1 MTTETRTFP
10 GRHGIRRPRAVGVL
24 AAAAAIVLATYGFSA
39 LRGAPAR
46 TLPAAAAA
54 QAPGAAASEGAGIDP
69 APLFEPG
76 STTGLVPGSIEQID
90 NAIAI
95 WSANVAKEPRDF
107 LSATTLASLYHERG
121 RLSGDLGDQQKALE
135 AAATA
140 ERAAPKET
148 PARVI
153 EAAIKFTLHDFDG
166 AYGEAQAVFRDD
178 PTNQTALATM
188 TDAELELGRIADARA
203 DYARLGAMPGAQGA
217 ALDVRL
223 ARLAYLSGDGPEA
236 LKESEAALAATR
248 KAAAA
253 GETVDLGFYEYA
265 AAEYARLT
273 GDMTRARTGYEAAL
287 AVRSTDLGSLV
298 GLARVQ
304 AYEGQVTD
312 AVATLEKAAAIA
324 PQPETLGLLGDL
336 ETKIGGTADASR
348 QFETVRFIEQLGA
361 IQATVFDRIL
371 IRFDLDH
378 GAASDATL
386 AKARASLAAQPDATG
401 HDTVAWALYR
411 LGRTAEAATESASA
425 GGTTSADARI
435 LFHAGAIALADGH
448 TATGRA
454 VLQRAIKLGAAL
466 DPIERAEAQRLLGS

>member
-10 GRHGIRRPRAVGVL
+10 GRHGIRRPREVGIL
-24 AAAAAIVLATYGFSA
+24 ATAALIVLATYGLAA
-39 LRGAPAR
+39 LRGSPAG
-46 TLPAAAAA
+46 TPA
-54 QAPGAAASEGAGIDP
+54 QAPANQGPAVVAPPDAGTIQ
-69 APLFEPG
+69 APLFAPG
-76 STTGLVPGSIEQID
+76 STTGLVPGSIAQID
-90 NAIAI
+90 HAIAI

-121 RLSGDLGDQQKALE
+121 RLSGDLDDQQKALE

-148 PARVI
+148 PARII

-166 AYGEAQAVFRDD
+166 AYGVAQAVVRDE

-188 TDAELELGRIADARA
+188 TDAELELGRIAAARA
-203 DYARLGAMPGAQGA
+203 DYGRLAAMPGAHGA

-223 ARLAYLSGDGPEA
+223 ARLAYLSGNGSEA
-236 LKESEAALAATR
+236 VKESEAALAATR

-253 GETVDLGFYEYA
+253 GETVDVGFYEYA

-273 GDMTRARTGYEAAL
+273 GDVARAREGYAAAL
-287 AVRSTDLGSLV
+287 AIRPTDLGALV

-304 AYEGQVTD
+304 SYAGQTTD
-312 AVATLEKAAAIA
+312 AIDTLQHAADIA

-336 ETKIGGTADASR
+336 EMTLGRSADASR
-348 QFETVRFIEQLGA
+348 QFQTVRFIEQLGA

-378 GAASDATL
+378 GSVSEATL
-386 AKARASLAAQPDATG
+386 TKARASLEVQPDAAG
-401 HDTVAWALYR
+401 HDTVAWTLYR
-411 LGRTAEAATESASA
+411 LGRTSEAAAEIAAA
-425 GGTTSADARI
+425 GGTNSADVRI
-435 LFHAGAIALADGH
+435 VLHAGAIALAQGH
-448 TATGRA
+448 TEAGRTA
-454 VLQRAIKLGAAL
+454 LQHALKLGAAL
-466 DPIERAEAQRLLGS
+466 DPIERAEAQRLLGR